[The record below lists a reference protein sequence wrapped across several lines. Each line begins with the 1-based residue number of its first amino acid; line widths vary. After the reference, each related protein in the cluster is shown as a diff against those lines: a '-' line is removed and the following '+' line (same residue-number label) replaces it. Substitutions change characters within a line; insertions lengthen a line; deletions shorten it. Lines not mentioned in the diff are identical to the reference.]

1 MILDILGQ
9 VFVVTGG
16 VVFLA
21 AAVGLIRLDDPYTR
35 ASSVATAAGL
45 GVTLVVAGS
54 VLLDPSVPA
63 AIKAVIAIVLQL
75 VTAAIGGIALARGAV
90 LSGHSFNRRTDVG
103 ELTENEHPER

>member
-1 MILDILGQ
+1 MSLDILGQ
-9 VFVVTGG
+9 VFVAAGG

-54 VLLDPSVPA
+54 AILDPSLPT
-63 AIKAVIAIVLQL
+63 AIKAVIAILLQL
-75 VTAAIGGIALARGAV
+75 VTAAVGGIALARGAV
-90 LSGHSFNRRTDVG
+90 LSGHHFNRRTDVG

>member
-9 VFVVTGG
+9 IFVIGG
-16 VVFLA
+16 GLVFLA

-45 GVTLVVAGS
+45 GVGMVVAGCAI
-54 VLLDPSVPA
+54 LDPSVPTV
-63 AIKAVIAIVLQL
+63 IKAIIAIVLQL
-75 VTAAIGGIALARGAV
+75 TTAAVGGIALARGAV
-90 LSGHSFNRRTDVG
+90 LSGHHFNKRTDVG